1 LLISQLLKDC
11 LDTKEEIIVPD
22 GLKMVKVNAEEFDK
36 YRGILGG
43 ITPRNAAQVA

>member
-1 LLISQLLKDC
+1 

-22 GLKMVKVNAEEFDK
+22 GLKLVKVDNEEFDK
-36 YRGILGG
+36 YRSILGG

>member
-1 LLISQLLKDC
+1 MKDC

-22 GLKMVKVNAEEFDK
+22 GLKMVKVTTEEFDK